1 MALILNLY
9 SINKRSNSTKL
20 PTGNGTVVEVNL
32 KAPTSLIKPIFIID
46 GVNETY
52 NYCKFEGRY
61 YWIDDI
67 IILSNDIMEL
77 HCSVDVLATYRS
89 QILASTQYVLRSASN
104 YDTNVVDSFYPAK
117 TEYTSY
123 RDTALKVFN
132 YTTMS
137 YIIGIIGNTGIS
149 GYNVG
154 SIAYYWLSPSEMSSF
169 INYLMSD
176 DPSWIDIDTA
186 EMSQGLQKALINPNQ
201 YIASCIALPLSR
213 PAQEGTWVNKIRYGW
228 YDIQPS
234 SEFTCRILQPS
245 DFLVSKQFTLPIRK
259 HPQASDRGNYL
270 NYSPYARYDI
280 EFQPFGLIPLDTTRL
295 STGDEITIN
304 IAIDITTGSA
314 QMNIQSTDD
323 PTSTIAAYSM
333 AQVGIPIQLSQ
344 LSVNGLEA
352 FANIVNESASAASSL
367 LSFNAAGAIS
377 STTSAIV
384 TSIEAQFPQVEKS
397 GSNGSFIETLL
408 FPTIHSRFTHIVDN
422 DNEDIGRPLC
432 QKKVLST
439 LSGFTMVRDADIE
452 LNATTLEIDQV
463 KSYLMEGFFIE

>member
-1 MALILNLY
+1 MALTLNLY

-20 PTGNGTVVEVNL
+20 PSGEGNAVSVNL

-52 NYCKFEGRY
+52 NFCKFEGRY

-67 IILSNDIMEL
+67 IILNKDLMEL

-104 YDTNVVDSFYPAK
+104 YDANVVDSFYPAK
-117 TEYTSY
+117 TQYTSY
-123 RDTALKVFN
+123 RDTALKIFN
-132 YTTMS
+132 NTTMS
-137 YIIGIIGNTGIS
+137 YVVGIIGNTGLNDF
-149 GYNVG
+149 NVG
-154 SIAYYWLSPSEMSSF
+154 SIAYYWLSPSEMSSL

-176 DPSWIDIDTA
+176 SASWIDIETS
-186 EMSQGLQKALINPNQ
+186 EMSKGLQKALVNPNQ
-201 YIASCIALPLSR
+201 YIASCIALPFSR
-213 PAQEGTWVNKIRYGW
+213 PAQEGTWVGKIRYGW
-228 YDIQPS
+228 YDIAPS
-234 SEFTCRILQPS
+234 ESFRTRIIKPSEFM
-245 DFLVSKQFTLPIRK
+245 VSKQLTLPIRK
-259 HPQASDRGNYL
+259 HPQASTRGNYL
-270 NYSPYARYDI
+270 NYAPYARYDV
-280 EFQPFGLIPLDTTRL
+280 ELQPFGLIPLDTTRL
-295 STGDEITIN
+295 STGNEITIN
-304 IAIDITTGSA
+304 VAVDITTGSA
-314 QMNIQSTDD
+314 QMNIQPTDD
-323 PTSTIAAYSM
+323 PTSTIVAYSM

-408 FPTIHSRFTHIVDN
+408 FPAIHSRFTHIVDS